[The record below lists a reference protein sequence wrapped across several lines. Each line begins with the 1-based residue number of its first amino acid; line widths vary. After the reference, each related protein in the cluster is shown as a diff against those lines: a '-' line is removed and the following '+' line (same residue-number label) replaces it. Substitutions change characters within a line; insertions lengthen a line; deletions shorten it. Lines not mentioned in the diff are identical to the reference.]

1 MIVYQKGEAI
11 LKTELSDGEW
21 TLMKVLW
28 DSAPSTIIQLTGAMR
43 DRTGWSK
50 HTIISMLSR
59 LENKGAVRYQS
70 NGRAKVYS
78 PVLQREDAVKR
89 ETSRFLDKVFDG
101 RLGVML
107 NAVMDS
113 RPLTQEDLEEL
124 SAVLEKA
131 KEEENHD

>member
-1 MIVYQKGEAI
+1 
-11 LKTELSDGEW
+11 
-21 TLMKVLW
+21 MKVLW